1 MKIENVFSS
10 RQMYRHITRKKNPIK
25 FNYMYVL
32 HDHPLE
38 SLEEAKY
45 LNITIRQDSKW
56 KGHVINVCTK
66 VNKTLGLL
74 IRNLNISLA
83 SVKEKVYTCISI

>member
-56 KGHVINVCTK
+56 KGYVINVCTK

>member
-56 KGHVINVCTK
+56 KGRH
-66 VNKTLGLL
+66 
-74 IRNLNISLA
+74 
-83 SVKEKVYTCISI
+83 